1 MLFFVPLQHADFQF
15 TPILEIRSR
24 YEQRND
30 LFFDEAEGI
39 DRTMWVNRGRAG
51 FDLKTDENTT
61 FRVLY
66 QYSNV
71 NIDDSDSGG
80 GMNLENFN
88 PFYSFSVG
96 TTFRAE
102 TRQDLVEG
110 YLRHTN
116 GDATLTV
123 GRQML
128 SKGPG
133 KLLGDNDWGEVARS
147 WNAVRLQTGDWDFFV
162 GQLALDRANNGG
174 VRLGMASHDWGYG
187 GQTSVIYK
195 SDPAFGD
202 SIYTLDHLY
211 WRQMNN
217 LGIGIDAAYQLGRDG
232 GRDLEAWAGTVYV
245 QLETSGSM
253 TFWGEYDIAT
263 GGSAAAAKSH
273 TFDDLYPSDHRHYG
287 LMDLMG
293 WRNMKAMGVGLD
305 WSMNESMEVSLG
317 YYKFNMYD
325 SADGWYSGRNTI
337 GQYGAPHFTGTASD
351 DLGSEI
357 DISLNWQLR
366 DNTKLGLGIAF
377 FDPGAAMTEVFLA
390 SDKQTWFFAQL
401 SWKR

>member
-30 LFFDEAEGI
+30 LSFDNSLSQ

-71 NIDDSDSGG
+71 NIDDTGSAGG
-80 GMNLENFN
+80 IVSIN
-88 PFYSFSVG
+88 PFYNFSVG

-110 YLRHTN
+110 YLQHTD

-128 SKGPG
+128 SMYPG

-147 WNAVRLQTGDWDFFV
+147 WNAARLQTGDWDFFV

-174 VRLGMASHDWGYG
+174 VRLGMVSHNWGYG

-217 LGIGIDAAYQLGRDG
+217 LGIGVEAAYQWGRDG
-232 GRDLEAWAGTVYV
+232 GRDLEAWAGTIYA
-245 QLETSGSM
+245 QLESSNSM

-263 GGSAAAAKSH
+263 GGSAAGAKSH
-273 TFDDLYPSDHRHYG
+273 TFDDLYPSDHGHYG

-293 WRNMKAMGVGLD
+293 WRNMNTFGIGLD
-305 WSMNESMEVSLG
+305 WSASNDVEVSLG
-317 YYKFNMYD
+317 YYNFTKYD
-325 SADGWYSGRNTI
+325 SSDGWYSGRNTI
-337 GQYGAPHFTGTASD
+337 GPYGIPGGGASASD
-351 DLGSEI
+351 DLGSEV

-366 DNTKLGLGIAF
+366 SDTKLGLGIAF
-377 FDPGAAMTEVFLA
+377 FDPGTAMTQMGA
-390 SDKQTWFFAQL
+390 GSDNQTWFFAQL